1 MAKNLPSVT
10 SPLPRDLQTFIQ
22 RVREAI
28 DGGGLDGLVTA
39 RQMVAAGI
47 ASFSNG
53 SVLSTG
59 PLTIDTPRPP
69 TNLAGS
75 GALASVILT
84 WDGPT
89 YSGHAYTEIWAATQ
103 TVAQVAASEAPV
115 ISQAELVGMT
125 AGNNFSHTI
134 GNSGTRY
141 YWVKNVNKNGLASAF
156 NATNGLAVSTGDNP
170 AYLLELLTDEITSS
184 QLHTALGTRIDLI
197 DAASSVTGSV
207 AYQVAQEALAR
218 ATADGTN
225 SVAITG
231 LDTRLTT
238 AEGSVTTQ
246 AGSFTALNSALTT
259 ANGNITGNTTAIT
272 GLSTTVTTQGD
283 DITAQSSDIT
293 ALEATVNNGTTGVG
307 ATATALG
314 GLTATVT
321 TQGGEITAVSDDVT
335 LLTTTVGGH
344 TTSIAAHT
352 SSIDG
357 VEGKF
362 TVKIDNNNHVS
373 GFGLISTANDATPT
387 AAFGVRA
394 DQFWVA
400 PPAVAPTANAPTSNL
415 YVGRAWT
422 NTAVSPV
429 TKYYDGSAWQT
440 TPPNM
445 PFVVRTTPGPVNG
458 VTVPAGVYIDT
469 AMIADATI
477 TQAKIGTLNAD
488 VINSGLL
495 NTVDFY
501 GNTIAG
507 SSIYLGG
514 TVNYTQDAGG
524 NNIGIASVASPKVVM
539 TSTGAVFAVDAFTV
553 DNPGGTDATPFS
565 VVNDVVGIDTALI
578 RDGTITMAKIDD
590 TIQSTN
596 YVASGGS
603 ATPVGWKL
611 AKDGTIDLT
620 SGTVTAGTLKSTDGN
635 FVIDL
640 TNGTLTISV

>member
-1 MAKNLPSVT
+1 MVKNLPSVT
-10 SPLPRDLQTFIQ
+10 SPLPRDLQMFIQ
-22 RVREAI
+22 RVREAM

-53 SVLSTG
+53 SVSSTG
-59 PLTIDTPRPP
+59 PSTIDAPRPP

-103 TVAQVAASEAPV
+103 TGAQVSASEAPV
-115 ISQAELVGMT
+115 MSQAELVGMT
-125 AGNNFSHTI
+125 AGNNFSHNI

-141 YWVKNVNKNGLASAF
+141 YWVRNVNQDGLVSAF
-156 NATNGLAVSTGDNP
+156 NATNGLAVSTGNSP
-170 AYLLELLTDEITSS
+170 AHLLELLTGEITSS
-184 QLHTALGTRIDLI
+184 VLHTDLGTRISLI
-197 DAASSVTGSV
+197 DGDASVTGSV
-207 AYQVAQEALAR
+207 NQRVQTVA
-218 ATADGTN
+218 T
-225 SVAITG
+225 V
-231 LDTRLTT
+231 
-238 AEGSVTTQ
+238 
-246 AGSFTALNSALTT
+246 
-259 ANGNITGNTTAIT
+259 ANGNTAAIQV
-272 GLSTTVTTQGD
+272 SAD
-283 DITAQSSDIT
+283 SI
-293 ALEATVNNGTTGVG
+293 NGV
-307 ATATALG
+307 
-314 GLTATVT
+314 
-321 TQGGEITAVSDDVT
+321 Q
-335 LLTTTVGGH
+335 
-344 TTSIAAHT
+344 
-352 SSIDG
+352 
-357 VEGKF
+357 GKF

-415 YVGRAWT
+415 YVGQAWT
-422 NTAVSPV
+422 NTADPPV

-440 TPPNM
+440 TPPNT

-477 TQAKIGTLNAD
+477 TQAKIGTLTAD
-488 VINSGLL
+488 VITSGLL
-495 NTVDFY
+495 NTADFH
-501 GNTIAG
+501 GKVIAG
-507 SSIYLGG
+507 TNIYLGG
-514 TVNYTQDAGG
+514 SVAFTQDANG
-524 NNIGIASVASPKVVM
+524 NNDGIAPISSWSVQPKVAM
-539 TSTGAVFAVDAFTV
+539 TSTGAAFDVNGFTV
-553 DNPGGTDATPFS
+553 VNNGGTDATPFS
-565 VVNDVVGIDTALI
+565 IVNNEVTIDTALI
-578 RDGTITMAKIDD
+578 RDGTITMAKIENS
-590 TIQSTN
+590 IQSTN

-603 ATPVGWKL
+603 ATPAGWKL
-611 AKDGTIDLT
+611 TQDGTIDLT

>member
-10 SPLPRDLQTFIQ
+10 SPLPPDLQIFIH
-22 RVREAI
+22 RVREAM

-53 SVLSTG
+53 SVSSTSR
-59 PLTIDTPRPP
+59 LAIDAPRPP
-69 TNLAGS
+69 TNLTGS

-103 TVAQVAASEAPV
+103 TGAQVTASEAPV
-115 ISQAELVGMT
+115 MSQAELVGMT
-125 AGNNFSHTI
+125 AGNNFSHNI

-141 YWVKNVNKNGLASAF
+141 YWVRNVNKDGLVSAF

-184 QLHTALGTRIDLI
+184 QLHTELGTRIDLI
-197 DAASSVTGSV
+197 DASDSVTGSV
-207 AYQVAQEALAR
+207 AYRVAQEALAR

-225 SVAITG
+225 SLAITG

-238 AEGSVTTQ
+238 AEGSITSQ
-246 AGSFTALNSALTT
+246 AASFTALNSTLTT
-259 ANGNITGNTTAIT
+259 ANTNITGNATAIT
-272 GLSTTVTTQGD
+272 GLSTTVT
-283 DITAQSSDIT
+283 
-293 ALEATVNNGTTGVG
+293 N
-307 ATATALG
+307 
-314 GLTATVT
+314 
-321 TQGGEITAVSDDVT
+321 QGGQITAVSDDVT
-335 LLTTTVGGH
+335 LLNTTVGGH
-344 TTSIAAHT
+344 TTSIATHT
-352 SSIDG
+352 SSISG

-422 NTAVSPV
+422 NTADPPV

-477 TQAKIGTLNAD
+477 TQAKIGILNAD

-514 TVNYTQDAGG
+514 TVNYTQDADG
-524 NNIGIASVASPKVVM
+524 NNIAIASVASPKVVM

-565 VVNDVVGIDTALI
+565 IVNNEVKIDTAVI
-578 RDGTITMAKIDD
+578 RDGTITTAKIAD

-603 ATPVGWKL
+603 ATPAGWKL
-611 AKDGTIDLT
+611 TKSGTIDLT